1 MVYYALVSL
10 VPLILLVLSVLGL
23 LLRFS
28 ESAAEVERQV
38 LLQIQ
43 TQFGDELQASIE
55 GLLKGLQQESLGGT
69 AVSIAGLLVTASLL
83 FRHLR
88 MSFRA
93 VWNRDPP
100 LIAGRVRAVVLATL
114 IERVMSFLM
123 VLGGGAVLL
132 AAVAVIAVSQWI
144 NLAVGGLPL
153 LGPTAEWLLPP
164 LTSLMLAAITFA
176 TLLKLLPPV
185 RIRWRDVLPGV
196 VVCVLGWAIVTEA
209 LSLYGLYFGSS
220 PSTAGALGAL
230 LAFMLWMNVVCQL
243 LFFAAEVC
251 KVAADRTP

>member
-1 MVYYALVSL
+1 MGRERPGARSRLSHRAAAVRRPFAGASVLKRALGLLRAAWIEYERDRARYLAVAMVYYALVSL

-185 RIRWRDVLPGV
+185 R
-196 VVCVLGWAIVTEA
+196 
-209 LSLYGLYFGSS
+209 
-220 PSTAGALGAL
+220 
-230 LAFMLWMNVVCQL
+230 
-243 LFFAAEVC
+243 
-251 KVAADRTP
+251 